1 MRILSCRTG
10 PPRNEADSALFDRTR
25 TVFDRLQTFTLGPVI
40 ALVDTCGFSTYDDQ
54 SLWHHAVQ
62 TYLQLCV
69 RYPELT
75 EGKVRSFFPFF
86 FSRRALC
93 SLARECAPCRVAQEA
108 TITILPDLPPPVHP
122 TALETLLI
130 DRALHSHWD
139 ALRQFLLDA
148 HGGLLRSAV
157 RSFSGVR
164 LTKFDLLSVCDDTMA
179 VITALG
185 KSRTSRKGE
194 SLSLLVRERKG
205 RALFSV
211 G

>member
-1 MRILSCRTG
+1 MPTHTS
-10 PPRNEADSALFDRTR
+10 
-25 TVFDRLQTFTLGPVI
+25 
-40 ALVDTCGFSTYDDQ
+40 VD
-54 SLWHHAVQ
+54 
-62 TYLQLCV
+62 
-69 RYPELT
+69 
-75 EGKVRSFFPFF
+75 
-86 FSRRALC
+86 
-93 SLARECAPCRVAQEA
+93 APQEA

-194 SLSLLVRERKG
+194 SFSLSPSPCSWVKKKLVD
-205 RALFSV
+205 
-211 G
+211 